1 MEKTQILSRIG
12 KAEILSK
19 VPIVELAGQNRLL
32 IENHQGVLGYS
43 LEEIRVRVSYGCVC
57 ITGSDLRLMQL
68 SREQLVICGRV
79 DAIHLF
85 GR

>member
-1 MEKTQILSRIG
+1 MERPQILSRIG
-12 KAEILSK
+12 KSEALSK
-19 VPIVELAGQNRLL
+19 MPIVELAGQNRLL

-43 LEEIRVRVSYGCVC
+43 LVEIRVRVSYGCIC
-57 ITGSDLRLMQL
+57 ITGDDLRLMQM
-68 SREQLVICGRV
+68 SKEQLVIGGRV